1 MAEQIINNVIDILV
15 AAIVGGFIVW
25 VKAQVKR
32 RTDEDK
38 AIIIA
43 VKRLLHDAMSRCATE
58 IIDRDTISQS
68 EPDNPNLLDEGYS
81 ALGMNGT
88 GEQLYKQAKSKPIT
102 H

>member
-15 AAIVGGFIVW
+15 AAIVGGLIVW

-43 VKRLLHDAMSRCATE
+43 VKSLSHDALFRCATD
-58 IIDRDTISQS
+58 ILDRGTISQS
-68 EPDNPNLLDEGYS
+68 ELDNLNHLYEGYS

-88 GEQLYKQAKSKPIT
+88 GEQLYKQAKSKQIT

>member
-15 AAIVGGFIVW
+15 AAIVGGLIVW

-43 VKRLLHDAMSRCATE
+43 VKSLSHDALFRCATD
-58 IIDRDTISQS
+58 ILDRGTISQS
-68 EPDNPNLLDEGYS
+68 ELDNLTHLYEGYS

-88 GEQLYKQAKSKPIT
+88 GKKLYKQAKIKHST